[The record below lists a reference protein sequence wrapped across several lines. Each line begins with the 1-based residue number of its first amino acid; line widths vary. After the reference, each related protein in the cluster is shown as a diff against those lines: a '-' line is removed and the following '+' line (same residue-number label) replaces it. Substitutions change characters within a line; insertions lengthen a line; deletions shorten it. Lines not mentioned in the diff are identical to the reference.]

1 MKSYA
6 LHLFVLLLLLVPFF
20 STAQSSE
27 TLLIQSVRLFDGEL
41 VQEGMDVFFE
51 AGKVARIVPH
61 STDHQAEQIIDGSG
75 KTLIPGLVNAHVH
88 IWFPAHL
95 QEAARAG
102 VLTVMD
108 MHSSSYSLPILKAFQ
123 DSTNYANYLSAGPG
137 ATVPSGHGTQFGMPT
152 PTIDSSTS
160 ARAFTLDRVDGGSDY
175 IKILR
180 EPSRPTINF
189 AQIDTVIATAHE
201 HDKLAVAHISRKKD
215 AIRLASSHLD
225 GFVHIWFDEVSS
237 TEEID
242 TIAKGK
248 VFMVPTIITNKR
260 VLDYFKTQGRT
271 NKSLNFEEL
280 KAEVK
285 KLHEAGVTLVAGT
298 DPPNFNINYGT
309 DLLTEIELFVE
320 CGLSPLEALRTATGN
335 AAKSF
340 QLKEAGQLRENGPAN
355 AILIQGNPMEN
366 IKAIRNIEKVWKNGQ
381 LVK

>member
-1 MKSYA
+1 MKPYV
-6 LHLFVLLLLLVPFF
+6 LHVFILSFLLVPFL

-27 TLLIQSVRLFDGEL
+27 TVLIQSVRFFDGES
-41 VQEGMDVFFE
+41 VQERMDVFFE
-51 AGKVARIVPH
+51 GSQIARIVPH
-61 STDHQAEQIIDGSG
+61 SPDHRAKEIIDGRG
-75 KTLIPGLVNAHVH
+75 KTLIPALINAHVH
-88 IWFPAHL
+88 IWFPLHL

-137 ATVPSGHGTQFGMPT
+137 ATVPGGHGTQFGMPT
-152 PTIDSSTS
+152 PTIDSTTS
-160 ARAFTLDRVDGGSDY
+160 AQVFTLDRVEGGSDY

-201 HDKLAVAHISRKKD
+201 RAKLAVAHISRKKD
-215 AIRLASSHLD
+215 AIRLATSNLD
-225 GFVHIWFDEVSS
+225 GFVHIWFDEVS
-237 TEEID
+237 TVEEVD

-260 VLDYFKTQGRT
+260 VLDYFESQGRT
-271 NKSLNFEEL
+271 NKSLTFEEL

-285 KLHEAGVTLVAGT
+285 KLHEAGVILVAGT

-320 CGLSPLEALRTATGN
+320 CGLSPLEALRSATGN

-355 AILIQGNPMEN
+355 ALLIQGNPMED

>member
-1 MKSYA
+1 M
-6 LHLFVLLLLLVPFF
+6 
-20 STAQSSE
+20 
-27 TLLIQSVRLFDGEL
+27 
-41 VQEGMDVFFE
+41 
-51 AGKVARIVPH
+51 
-61 STDHQAEQIIDGSG
+61 
-75 KTLIPGLVNAHVH
+75 
-88 IWFPAHL
+88 
-95 QEAARAG
+95 
-102 VLTVMD
+102 
-108 MHSSSYSLPILKAFQ
+108 PILKAFQ

-160 ARAFTLDRVDGGSDY
+160 AQAFTLNRVEGGSDY

-180 EPSRPTINF
+180 EPSRPTI
-189 AQIDTVIATAHE
+189 
-201 HDKLAVAHISRKKD
+201 
-215 AIRLASSHLD
+215 
-225 GFVHIWFDEVSS
+225 
-237 TEEID
+237 
-242 TIAKGK
+242 
-248 VFMVPTIITNKR
+248 ITNKR
-260 VLDYFKTQGRT
+260 VLDYFQTQGRT
-271 NKSLNFEEL
+271 DKSLNFEEL

-340 QLKEAGQLRENGPAN
+340 QLKETGQLRENGPAN
-355 AILIQGNPMEN
+355 ALLIQGNPMQD